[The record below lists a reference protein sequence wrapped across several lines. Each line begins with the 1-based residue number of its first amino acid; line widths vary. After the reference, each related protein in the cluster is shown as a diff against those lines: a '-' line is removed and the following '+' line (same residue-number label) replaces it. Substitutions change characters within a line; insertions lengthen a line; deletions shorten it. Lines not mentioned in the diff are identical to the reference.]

1 MSDRSKSAPAV
12 LSSDDL
18 VVDLSDLAASVQR
31 RWMSL
36 SLVTF
41 VGLLLGMVWGWRSGP
56 VYEVVIVAVPTESDV
71 MAGGNLL
78 ESAGLGLAGLIGFA
92 PAGQITR
99 KDESIAILKSR
110 KFLYLFLNDLD
121 IVREMYGDEDER
133 WWRPPFWPR
142 SEPTVADAYELF
154 LSDVLSISEK
164 RATGIIEISIRWSDP
179 NLTAGWGRELI
190 HRLNIEMQTRAR
202 ERATKEIQFLQDEL
216 DRTESVQ
223 VRQAI
228 LKLVESQMKALM
240 LANISEDFAL
250 RVIDPPITP
259 DPDKP
264 VNLSLFAKMLICGL
278 IGLLLG
284 LGVIVL
290 RNARFSPKN

>member
-1 MSDRSKSAPAV
+1 
-12 LSSDDL
+12 
-18 VVDLSDLAASVQR
+18 
-31 RWMSL
+31 MSL
-36 SLVTF
+36 SLVTLF
-41 VGLLLGMVWGWRSGP
+41 GLLLGMVWGWRSGP
-56 VYEVVIVAVPTESDV
+56 IYEVVIVAVPTESDV

-110 KFLYLFLNDLD
+110 KFLYSFINDLD
-121 IVREMYGDEDER
+121 IVREIYGDEDER
-133 WWRPPFWPR
+133 PWRPPFWPR
-142 SEPTVADAYELF
+142 SEPTAADAYELL

-190 HRLNIEMQTRAR
+190 HRLNFEMQTRAR
-202 ERATKEIQFLQDEL
+202 DRATREIRFLQDEL
-216 DRTESVQ
+216 NKTESVQ

-240 LANISEDFAL
+240 LANVSEDFAL
-250 RVIDPPITP
+250 RVIDPPIPP

-264 VNLSLFAKMLICGL
+264 VNLSFLAKTLICGL
-278 IGLLLG
+278 IGLFFG

-290 RNARFSPKN
+290 RNVRFSPQNKPEI